1 MTSQV
6 MDLMTQVPHSGA
18 MDTIGTPI
26 APPVAQI
33 GLPAPATAAGRA
45 ETRLRHVLEA
55 NAAFS
60 AISGLTGTLAADWTA
75 DRLGLTQT
83 GWVRLISIGLL
94 LFAGAVLVASRVP
107 TDRLGA
113 EALLVSIADLSWVVA
128 TVGMAAVGAFSAT
141 GTAIAVVTGVVIL
154 DFGLTQLWFRSQLRI

>member
-1 MTSQV
+1 
-6 MDLMTQVPHSGA
+6 MDLMTRVPHSGD
-18 MDTIGTPI
+18 MDTIRTPI

-83 GWVRLISIGLL
+83 GWVRLVSIGLI
-94 LFAGAVLVASRVP
+94 LFAGAVLQASRVP
-107 TDRLGA
+107 TDHLGT
-113 EALLVSIADLSWVVA
+113 EALLVSIADLSWVTGTTFVMA
-128 TVGMAAVGAFSAT
+128 TGVLSGT
-141 GTAIAVVTGVVIL
+141 GTAIAVVTGVVIF
-154 DFGLTQLWFRSQLRI
+154 DFGLTQLWLRSRLPA